1 MYHFNGT
8 WMDLFFTCFFILGLV
23 WTGLLL
29 LIISWSLLSSLKT
42 KKDNKEARDRVMSM
56 LNPEARRKKL
66 DAIIADANEKL
77 EEIKNQ
83 QNKEDTKD
91 GDKEKG

>member
-1 MYHFNGT
+1 
-8 WMDLFFTCFFILGLV
+8 MDLFFTCFFILGLV

>member
-1 MYHFNGT
+1 
-8 WMDLFFTCFFILGLV
+8 MDLFFTCFFILGLV

-83 QNKEDTKD
+83 QNKEDIKD

>member
-29 LIISWSLLSSLKT
+29 LIICWSLLSSLKT

>member
-83 QNKEDTKD
+83 QNKEDIKD